1 MLTASMEY
9 VVLYLVAALPSPL
22 YPLYQQTFHFGGI
35 VLTLVYAVY
44 VLGNL
49 VALFLLGR
57 LPDQVGRRAVMLPA
71 IALGAIGALL
81 FVFAGSVAWLFA
93 GRFVSGIAT
102 ALSAMAATAWITE
115 LHPRDDKFASASVSS
130 SANMIA
136 FAAGALMAGLLA
148 QFAAWPLQLSYVVYL
163 GMLVAMAAVM
173 LRVPETVREPVRRW
187 ERLSL
192 RPRIGIPRQIRAQFL
207 APAITGFAIFALG
220 GFYAAL
226 IPGLLRTSLHQQ
238 GPAISG
244 AILCE
249 LFGVAAT
256 SPHFQ

>member
-1 MLTASMEY
+1 
-9 VVLYLVAALPSPL
+9 
-22 YPLYQQTFHFGGI
+22 
-35 VLTLVYAVY
+35 
-44 VLGNL
+44 
-49 VALFLLGR
+49 
-57 LPDQVGRRAVMLPA
+57 
-71 IALGAIGALL
+71 
-81 FVFAGSVAWLFA
+81 
-93 GRFVSGIAT
+93 
-102 ALSAMAATAWITE
+102 
-115 LHPRDDKFASASVSS
+115 
-130 SANMIA
+130 
-136 FAAGALMAGLLA
+136 MAGLLA

-249 LFGVAAT
+249 LFGVAAVVILLSHRLGSRASMLAGLALLPPALGLLVVAQRLGSMPLLLGGT
-256 SPHFQ
+256 ALGGVAIALGYRGSLEVVNDIAPHDRRAEVLASYIVCCYVGVALPVIGVGVLTALANARIANLVFAAVIAILAVAALVTGMKFARR